1 MNEDHDVTPA
11 PRAGKRKIVTAVG
24 VGAIGLV
31 AGGVLAGTL
40 SAASAETGTNGSSSS
55 GYGRAGYGVPG
66 GGGDQTK
73 PRRSDEKLL
82 TGTTRT
88 KVLAA
93 VAKKYPSAAV
103 QRAETDSDGVYEVH
117 VLLNGTA
124 TIVQVGQDLTVT
136 GTQTPQSGG
145 QGGHGGPGDHD
156 GDGGGDQDGRPTEG
170 A

>member
-11 PRAGKRKIVTAVG
+11 PRAGTRKIVTAVG
-24 VGAIGLV
+24 VGAVGLV

-40 SAASAETGTNGSSSS
+40 SAASAETGTNGSSSTS
-55 GYGRAGYGVPG
+55 GYGVPG
-66 GGGDQTK
+66 GGGRGGDQTT
-73 PRRSDEKLL
+73 PQRGDEKLL

-93 VAKKYPSAAV
+93 VEKKYPSATV

-117 VLLNGTA
+117 VLLDGTP
-124 TIVQVGQDLTVT
+124 TIVQVGRDFTVT
-136 GTQTPQSGG
+136 GTQTMQGGG
-145 QGGHGGPGDHD
+145 QGGRGGDHD
-156 GDGGGDQDGRPTEG
+156 GGHEGDGPSTEG